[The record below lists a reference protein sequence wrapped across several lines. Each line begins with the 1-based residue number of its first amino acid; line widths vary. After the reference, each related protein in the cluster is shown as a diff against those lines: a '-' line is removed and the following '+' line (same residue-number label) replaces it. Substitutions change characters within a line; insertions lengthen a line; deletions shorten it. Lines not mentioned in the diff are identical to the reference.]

1 MVLGDGV
8 FDLARLAR
16 FVGFEAG
23 FEADAVVAD
32 AVVFNFFFAG
42 AFLLVPVGWS
52 SVLTAAVVLLEAF
65 LVEVAFL
72 AGAFLVEAVV
82 VLVAMGN
89 VRKSLHHSH

>member
-16 FVGFEAG
+16 FVGFDAG
-23 FEADAVVAD
+23 FGEVVA
-32 AVVFNFFFAG
+32 ATVVFSFFFAG
-42 AFLLVPVGWS
+42 AFLFALVGWS
-52 SVLTAAVVLLEAF
+52 SVSTAAAVLLGAF

-89 VRKSLHHSH
+89 VRKSFHRSR